1 MTELIPTVRQL
12 VLTLARQAHPDL
24 RVLTWTVTPTGDT
37 PTFEV
42 HTKRGAVPGDTLPQA
57 TAIRPLLLT
66 LVALGDPDRM
76 IA

>member
-24 RVLTWTVTPTGDT
+24 RVLTWTVTTGDT

-42 HTKRGAVPGDTLPQA
+42 HTKRGAVPGDTLAQA
-57 TAIRPLLLT
+57 GAIRPLLLT